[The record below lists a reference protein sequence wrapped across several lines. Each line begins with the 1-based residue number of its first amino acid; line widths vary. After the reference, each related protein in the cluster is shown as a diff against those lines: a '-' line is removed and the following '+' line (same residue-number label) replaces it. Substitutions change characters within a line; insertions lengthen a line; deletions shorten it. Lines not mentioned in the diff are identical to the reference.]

1 MTTPTNNQTW
11 NLIYELQDETNTLIE
26 SIQNRMTWL
35 GEYEQ
40 GQTCSNSPEVVQ
52 TCRNLVVG
60 AIDKLGFLE
69 KSSGGLDS
77 IITTKKGYQ
86 FRQTGKCRRRDNIK
100 VISPQKP
107 EQSRPI
113 NFLDDPLGY
122 IKLEEGYQCQ
132 LCDYSHKKCNSIQQH
147 CLAHFPPKY
156 NCSECGDAFH
166 LKTAKNDHYLLECL
180 SCFKKIKKGSKSSH
194 NCRKL
199 K

>member
-40 GQTCSNSPEVVQ
+40 GQTCS
-52 TCRNLVVG
+52 NLVVG

-147 CLAHFPPKY
+147 CLPHFPPK
-156 NCSECGDAFH
+156 FII
-166 LKTAKNDHYLLECL
+166 YL
-180 SCFKKIKKGSKSSH
+180 IYY
-194 NCRKL
+194 
-199 K
+199 